1 MPRGLSGGSYIFNI
15 RNSPGVEIL
24 RMRTFDV
31 DYVTQNVSY
40 VQLLATPCVVL
51 PLLHNLRQTSSE
63 RFVKRAIV
71 SDFLWRE
78 DGIAIGIATPNLDWV
93 VQGIKTQR
101 GTTGLVTR

>member
-1 MPRGLSGGSYIFNI
+1 MPRGLGGGSYIFNI

-71 SDFLWRE
+71 NDFFCGAKIELPL
-78 DGIAIGIATPNLDWV
+78 ALQHQTL
-93 VQGIKTQR
+93 
-101 GTTGLVTR
+101 TG